1 MPQKINIL
9 IKKIHYMEA
18 QAQSQV
24 KAHYV
29 DRNKY
34 ITRINKTN
42 NKKYTYTAFIS
53 PTKRELI
60 GEKTRD
66 SKRNVKPGNL

>member
-1 MPQKINIL
+1 
-9 IKKIHYMEA
+9 MET

-29 DRNKY
+29 DGKD
-34 ITRINKTN
+34 
-42 NKKYTYTAFIS
+42 KKIIKCTYKAFIS

-60 GEKTRD
+60 GEKTHD
-66 SKRNVKPGNL
+66 SKRNVKCGNL